1 MLHND
6 EIANLDAA
14 VREAVTRDGHLL
26 VAIRDEARA
35 LRGAVRVV
43 QPRSATTVSLVASDG
58 GNHSFPMDP
67 FFVQVVRVVD
77 SYGLPLCFDVVTPST
92 DIDALSARQFQAD
105 GRTPLT
111 ALGRMMADLGV
122 WHLSALSTAIPKKT
136 IGGAVGPDDV
146 SSGWVVTYRDLCEWA
161 TLYERICYQDFPT
174 DTVLIRDGLLRAKY
188 FAGTLFIKLGEL
200 VDKRIAELKKRRRQV
215 FLVGIAKHSKILD
228 RYGLAFSIEG
238 TFPDGS
244 ACYLSVSRELEK
256 SVYRWS
262 EYARGRLDPGGDD
275 AEAAKFVNGKMFLT
289 RFGRRNSDPIW
300 PVDVFESQVPQVQ
313 EILGYLL
320 QDAINGFPVP
330 FYPRSLQ
337 LAHEWAEIAGFD
349 ASIIGDAMRLA
360 VSATDDAVRNAV
372 ESRGL
377 GEADISARRYR

>member
-1 MLHND
+1 VLHND
-6 EIANLDAA
+6 EIASLDAA
-14 VREAVTRDGHLL
+14 VREAVARDGHLL
-26 VAIRDEARA
+26 DALRLEARG
-35 LRGAVRVV
+35 LRNSVRVI
-43 QPRSATTVSLVASDG
+43 QPRTATTVSLVASDG
-58 GNHSFPMDP
+58 GNHSFPLDP

-92 DIDALSARQFQAD
+92 DIDALNARQFEPD
-105 GRTPLT
+105 GRPRT
-111 ALGRMMADLGV
+111 AIGRMILDLGV
-122 WHLSALSTAIPKKT
+122 SHLADLSPAIPRHLGSEPPSPRD
-136 IGGAVGPDDV
+136 IA
-146 SSGWVVTYRDLCEWA
+146 SGWVVTYRDLCEWA

-188 FAGTLFIKLGEL
+188 FSGTLFTDLGAKIEQ
-200 VDKRIAELKKRRRQV
+200 RIAALKEKRRRI
-215 FLVGIAKHSKILD
+215 FLVGIAKHSKILE

-244 ACYLSVSRELEK
+244 ACYLEVTRAMEK

-262 EYARGRLDPGGDD
+262 EYARGRLDPVEED
-275 AEAAKFVNGKMFLT
+275 AEAAKFVNGKMFLA
-289 RFGRRNSDPIW
+289 RFGKQGSDPIW
-300 PVDVFESQVPQVQ
+300 PVDIFEPQASQAQ

-349 ASIIGDAMRLA
+349 ANIIADAMRLA
-360 VSATDDAVRNAV
+360 ISDLDPRVRDAI
-372 ESRGL
+372 EHRGL
-377 GEADISARRYR
+377 GIADVSVQRYK

>member
-1 MLHND
+1 
-6 EIANLDAA
+6 
-14 VREAVTRDGHLL
+14 
-26 VAIRDEARA
+26 
-35 LRGAVRVV
+35 
-43 QPRSATTVSLVASDG
+43 
-58 GNHSFPMDP
+58 MDP

-92 DIDALSARQFQAD
+92 DIDALSLRQFEAD
-105 GRTPLT
+105 TRTPRT
-111 ALGRMMADLGV
+111 ALGRMMTDLGV
-122 WHLSALSTAIPKKT
+122 WHLSELSTAIPRKGKGT
-136 IGGAVGPDDV
+136 DISPNDV
-146 SSGWVVTYRDLCEWA
+146 SAGWVVTYRDLCEWA

-188 FAGTLFIKLGEL
+188 FAGTLFTKLGDL
-200 VDKRIAELKKRRRQV
+200 VDQRIEALKKRRRRV
-215 FLVGIAKHSKILD
+215 FLVGVAKHSKILD

-244 ACYLSVSRELEK
+244 ACYLTVSRELEK

-289 RFGRRNSDPIW
+289 RFGKRSSDPIW
-300 PVDVFESQVPQVQ
+300 PVDIFESQVPQAQ
-313 EILGYLL
+313 EVLGYLL

-360 VSATDDAVRNAV
+360 VSATDTVVRDAI
-372 ESRGL
+372 ESRAL